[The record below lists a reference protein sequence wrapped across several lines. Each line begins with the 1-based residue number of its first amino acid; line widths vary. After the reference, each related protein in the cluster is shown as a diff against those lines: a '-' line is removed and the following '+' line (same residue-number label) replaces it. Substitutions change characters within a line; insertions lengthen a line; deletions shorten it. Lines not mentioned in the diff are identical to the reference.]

1 MLHARPARVRA
12 RRRMTGIAMTTVALF
27 ALSACGGDPEA
38 QETVGP
44 TAGSDPSS
52 TAQAYEPTLPPYTSD
67 VDLTDEETEQVE
79 ETLLA
84 INQLFFYASSLS
96 PDSLA
101 GLEEL
106 ASAKMISAEMYESHK
121 DLATVAKREN
131 QELVGSMDVTEVA
144 VWEHEEDEFG
154 YFGVCLDYNSW
165 GLVDAETGLTDEG
178 EEPPNSRLQMATLKA
193 YYDNGKPVL
202 QDLLFGAPEDEC
214 NNL

>member
-79 ETLLA
+79 DLL
-84 INQLFFYASSLS
+84 ILIDEFNILTSSLS
-96 PDSLA
+96 DESVDKAKSLE
-101 GLEEL
+101 GQVDEEL
-106 ASAKMISAEMYESHK
+106 LEWHLSDMSSNYADGIRTRGVIIPESATILSFDDTRSTISICYSFDDYVIYDDSDPDTPIYTDRPNEYSFET
-121 DLATVAKREN
+121 D
-131 QELVGSMDVTEVA
+131 A
-144 VWEHEEDEFG
+144 VFEDDQWIVSGRRDSRISCDEH
-154 YFGVCLDYNSW
+154 
-165 GLVDAETGLTDEG
+165 
-178 EEPPNSRLQMATLKA
+178 
-193 YYDNGKPVL
+193 
-202 QDLLFGAPEDEC
+202 
-214 NNL
+214 

>member
-84 INQLFFYASSLS
+84 IDEYINYSSSTTDASATGVDRLASSNLIS
-96 PDSLA
+96 D
-101 GLEEL
+101 GLRDAYAEVKSEADKEGKEL
-106 ASAKMISAEMYESHK
+106 TGEVAITEM
-121 DLATVAKREN
+121 
-131 QELVGSMDVTEVA
+131 A
-144 VWEHEEDEFG
+144 VWEYEPDDFG
-154 YFGVCLDYNSW
+154 YFGFCIEFRDW
-165 GLVDAETGLTDEG
+165 GLVDPNTGLDENG
-178 EEPPNSRLQMATLKA
+178 ESPGSSMQLSELQAH
-193 YYDNGKPVL
+193 YEDGDPVL
-202 QDLLFGAPEDEC
+202 QNLRFDAPENEC
-214 NNL
+214 KNL

>member
-79 ETLLA
+79 DLLLL
-84 INQLFFYASSLS
+84 I
-96 PDSLA
+96 
-101 GLEEL
+101 
-106 ASAKMISAEMYESHK
+106 
-121 DLATVAKREN
+121 
-131 QELVGSMDVTEVA
+131 
-144 VWEHEEDEFG
+144 DEFNILTGTLSEGSDQQASELSGSVDDDLLTSQIEGMTEAMEDGVRTRG
-154 YFGVCLDYNSW
+154 YVTPRSAIV
-165 GLVDAETGLTDEG
+165 VDFSTDETVVSVCYDFSEYEIFEASNPG
-178 EEPPNSRLQMATLKA
+178 TALYPDRPTEHAYETTADRVDNKWILRDRTDSRYSCK
-193 YYDNGKPVL
+193 DH
-202 QDLLFGAPEDEC
+202 
-214 NNL
+214 